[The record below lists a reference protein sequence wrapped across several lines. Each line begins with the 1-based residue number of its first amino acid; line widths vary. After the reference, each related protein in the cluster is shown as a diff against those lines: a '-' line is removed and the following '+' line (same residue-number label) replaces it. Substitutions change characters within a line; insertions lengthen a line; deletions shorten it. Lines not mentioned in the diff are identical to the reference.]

1 MAKIP
6 PPPPI
11 ASQDP
16 TFNRWLL
23 ELTSIL
29 NANGAIDPGS
39 VAGLLALTL
48 QVSTNTTNIA
58 TLQTTV
64 AAQSTLITALQAAVA
79 ANTASITALQASV
92 AALSARN
99 QVYNGVGAPAAGLGV
114 VGDWYANVDPTVGT
128 KAVYVKTGASTWT
141 RVTALL

>member
-29 NANGAIDPGS
+29 NANGNIDPSS
-39 VAGLLALTL
+39 VAGLLALSLQVATNTADITTL
-48 QVSTNTTNIA
+48 QA
-58 TLQTTV
+58 TV
-64 AAQSTLITALQAAVA
+64 ASQGTLITALQVAVA
-79 ANTASITALQASV
+79 ANTANITALQASV
-92 AALSARN
+92 TALSARN
-99 QVYNGVGAPAAGLGV
+99 QVYNGAGAPAAGLGV
-114 VGDWYANVDPTVGT
+114 VGDWYANTTG
-128 KAVYVKTGASTWT
+128 AAGARIYVKTGASTWF
-141 RVTALL
+141 AFPF

>member
-29 NANGAIDPGS
+29 NANGNIDPGS

-48 QVSTNTTNIA
+48 QVATNTTDIT
-58 TLQTTV
+58 TLQATVTTQTAQI
-64 AAQSTLITALQAAVA
+64 AALTASVA
-79 ANTASITALQASV
+79 ANSASITALQTAV
-92 AALSARN
+92 TALGNRN

-114 VGDWYANVDPTVGT
+114 VGDWYANTAGG
-128 KAVYVKTGASTWT
+128 AGARIYVKTGVSTWF
-141 RVTALL
+141 AFPF